1 MKTPFKYFTCL
12 ISNVANSTALPPLL
26 ESVES
31 TKKRV
36 GLQQKAIKRLKIV
49 ELWPKV
55 WDYCLVAGLLYGLL
69 ELVCCLV
76 ASC

>member
-1 MKTPFKYFTCL
+1 MKTPLKYFTSL
-12 ISNVANSTALPPLL
+12 ISNVAFSTTQPPLL

-36 GLQQKAIKRLKIV
+36 VLQQKAIKRLKIV

-55 WDYCLVAGLLYGLL
+55 WDYCLVAGLLYGVL
-69 ELVCCLV
+69 ELVCFLV